1 MLTMLLPPGMMLMPV
16 VMLDSEYMLIAFAS
30 DWFLSTPPV
39 DSSTSILP
47 SDDDVSLDLVDDD
60 ERSSERELVA

>member
-1 MLTMLLPPGMMLMPV
+1 MPTMLSPPGMMLMPV
-16 VMLDSEYMLIAFAS
+16 VMLDSEYMLIVFAS

-47 SDDDVSLDLVDDD
+47 LDDNVSLDPVDD
-60 ERSSERELVA
+60 ERSSKRELVA